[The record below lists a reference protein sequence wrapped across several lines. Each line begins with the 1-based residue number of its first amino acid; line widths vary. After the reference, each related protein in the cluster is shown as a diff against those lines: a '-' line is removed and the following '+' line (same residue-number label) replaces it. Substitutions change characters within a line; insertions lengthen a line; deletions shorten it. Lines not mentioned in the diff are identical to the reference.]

1 MKINPLIHNNMLIKG
16 GHLIR
21 EECQLMFVKGM
32 IKLDKI
38 QLLMQYFIQA
48 KNISGCKKYLQTIV
62 GKEDRRKSETLAS
75 KSLIKY
81 LYKITFR
88 MERSGGHHQPSAPAQ
103 HHQ

>member
-1 MKINPLIHNNMLIKG
+1 MKINPLIHNNMLIKD

-48 KNISGCKKYLQTIV
+48 KNISGCKKYYRLLLEKRIDV
-62 GKEDRRKSETLAS
+62 
-75 KSLIKY
+75 SLK
-81 LYKITFR
+81 
-88 MERSGGHHQPSAPAQ
+88 H
-103 HHQ
+103 

>member
-1 MKINPLIHNNMLIKG
+1 MKINPLIHNNMLIKD

-48 KNISGCKKYLQTIV
+48 KNISGCKVL
-62 GKEDRRKSETLAS
+62 
-75 KSLIKY
+75 
-81 LYKITFR
+81 
-88 MERSGGHHQPSAPAQ
+88 
-103 HHQ
+103 